1 MISWHHDP
9 KLFLNLSFIYLSLGS
24 SSLVPSIRNLILT
37 KPPCIL
43 VLELILIN
51 HYMIL
56 YFVFYFSVSE
66 SWMKIAFG
74 NKSGVVRVIIQ
85 HPENVSQGLQV
96 FWTFPSLT
104 VLATTTASQPDKFT
118 DSDKIVLN
126 QEKDHELMIQKRPL

>member
-1 MISWHHDP
+1 
-9 KLFLNLSFIYLSLGS
+9 
-24 SSLVPSIRNLILT
+24 
-37 KPPCIL
+37 
-43 VLELILIN
+43 
-51 HYMIL
+51 
-56 YFVFYFSVSE
+56 
-66 SWMKIAFG
+66 MKIAFG